1 MKNYF
6 SPFFV
11 MAIFSFAVFVTFP
24 AFPPRTQ
31 NTFNFFIILST
42 SFCIYEV
49 LSLQDKKKNLFIGFL
64 FLVFVPYFALS
75 WARFTYA
82 VKQTSIQ
89 AEIREEIILKAKN
102 QGESEA
108 KSLIGISQ
116 S

>member
-1 MKNYF
+1 
-6 SPFFV
+6 

-24 AFPPRTQ
+24 AFPPRAQ
-31 NTFNFFIILST
+31 NTFNFFIILSA

-89 AEIREEIILKAKN
+89 AEIRE
-102 QGESEA
+102 
-108 KSLIGISQ
+108 
-116 S
+116 